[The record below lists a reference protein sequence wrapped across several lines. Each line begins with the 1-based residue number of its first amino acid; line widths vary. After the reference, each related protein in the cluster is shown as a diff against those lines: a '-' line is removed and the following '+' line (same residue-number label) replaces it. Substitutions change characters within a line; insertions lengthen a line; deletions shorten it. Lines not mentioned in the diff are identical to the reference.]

1 MPDFEREVVIV
12 DTGGANLSSVRFA
25 FERLQASCR
34 VSRDASEIRS
44 ASHVVLPGVGAAGD
58 AMNTINNSRLADT
71 LRELE
76 QPVLGI
82 CLGMH
87 LMARSSQE
95 DQIDCLNIFDHD
107 VEQIPKREQLPVPH
121 MGWNQV
127 ELTTSHPLLKNI
139 SQHTYFYFV
148 HSFAMA
154 PVEQTLGTTR
164 YGDNYSA
171 IIARDNFLA
180 TQFHPERSAVA
191 GQQLL
196 KNFLELH

>member
-1 MPDFEREVVIV
+1 MPDLEREVIIV
-12 DTGGANLSSVRFA
+12 DTGGANLASVRFA

-34 VSRDASEIRS
+34 VSHKASEIQS

-58 AMNTINNSRLADT
+58 AMSTIKNHKLGDT
-71 LRELE
+71 LRALK

-95 DQIDCLNIFDHD
+95 DNIDCLNVFDHD
-107 VEQIPKREQLPVPH
+107 VTQIPKRERLPVPH

-127 ELTTSHPLLKNI
+127 ELQSSHPLLKGIAQN
-139 SQHTYFYFV
+139 TYFYFV
-148 HSFAMA
+148 HSFAMT
-154 PVEQTLGTTR
+154 PVAQTLGTTR
-164 YGDNYSA
+164 YGDKYSA
-171 IIARDNFLA
+171 IIARDNFMA
-180 TQFHPERSAVA
+180 TQFHPERSAAA

-196 KNFLELH
+196 KNFLELQ